1 MTIIRIR
8 SYHLD
13 GYGHVNNARYLEFL
27 EEARWAFFERHNLL
41 ELPGGIKM
49 VVARADIQYR
59 RPAQAGHQ
67 LSIKTRVD
75 AVLPRRVILVQTIA
89 RTDNGKT
96 VAEAEIT
103 LVPVG
108 ANGRATDLPS
118 ALSDFLTEY
127 TSS

>member
-41 ELPGGIKM
+41 ELLGGIKM
-49 VVARADIQYR
+49 VFARVDIQYR

-75 AVLPRRVILVQTIA
+75 TVLPRRVILVQTIA

-96 VAEAEIT
+96 VAEDTKGYKTKEYI
-103 LVPVG
+103 LKRKLFKYNYP
-108 ANGRATDLPS
+108 DI
-118 ALSDFLTEY
+118 DFKEL
-127 TSS
+127 